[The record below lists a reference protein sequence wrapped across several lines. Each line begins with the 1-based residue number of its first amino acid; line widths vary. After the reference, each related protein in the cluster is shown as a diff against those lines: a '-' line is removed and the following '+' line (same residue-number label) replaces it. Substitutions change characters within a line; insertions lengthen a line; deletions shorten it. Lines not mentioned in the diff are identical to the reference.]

1 MHLDI
6 DGTGGAF
13 MTSLQQLNIFEA
25 RISLFKSLD
34 CPLALA
40 AAGRNQR
47 FTRYPPVINHNQG
60 GCNCYQYVSPMGK
73 LLQTVSGPHF
83 HLRLIMILT
92 HWGRVTHICV
102 SDLTSIGTDNG
113 LSPGR
118 RQAIIRTN
126 VWILSI
132 RPLGTNFSEFLVE
145 ILIFSFKKMRLKL
158 SPAKRRPF
166 CLGLNELTSAK
177 RCWLC

>member
-13 MTSLQQLNIFEA
+13 MTSLQQLKRFEA

-60 GCNCYQYVSPMGK
+60 WCNSNPNLSRISDWSVHSGSYFFHSTGTYAVSTDSP
-73 LLQTVSGPHF
+73 
-83 HLRLIMILT
+83 LR
-92 HWGRVTHICV
+92 R
-102 SDLTSIGTDNG
+102 
-113 LSPGR
+113 
-118 RQAIIRTN
+118 
-126 VWILSI
+126 
-132 RPLGTNFSEFLVE
+132 
-145 ILIFSFKKMRLKL
+145 
-158 SPAKRRPF
+158 
-166 CLGLNELTSAK
+166 
-177 RCWLC
+177 

>member
-13 MTSLQQLNIFEA
+13 MTYLQQLKRFEV

-60 GCNCYQYVSPMGK
+60 WCNWKTSGCNWPLQVHPRCKNGVVYF
-73 LLQTVSGPHF
+73 LLQRDGWCGFYSNGMNCSTMVYLTTITSPYPF
-83 HLRLIMILT
+83 QLCYYVWLRKGHTPTDHDHILPQ
-92 HWGRVTHICV
+92 
-102 SDLTSIGTDNG
+102 SDTANHRI
-113 LSPGR
+113 
-118 RQAIIRTN
+118 
-126 VWILSI
+126 
-132 RPLGTNFSEFLVE
+132 
-145 ILIFSFKKMRLKL
+145 
-158 SPAKRRPF
+158 
-166 CLGLNELTSAK
+166 CLGAPVAK
-177 RCWLC
+177 